1 MMRNGARLLR
11 AGLTL
16 ASVRPAAWAP
26 VQPQAEDLTVR
37 VTQVD
42 RSRFPQ
48 VTVYVSA
55 TDAAGAAVPFSADE
69 VRIEENGVAVE
80 LSAVEGI
87 SAVGPL
93 STLLVVDVS
102 GSMAVAG
109 KLDSAKA

>member
-1 MMRNGARLLR
+1 MMLNGARLLG
-11 AGLTL
+11 AALTL
-16 ASVRPAAWAP
+16 ASILTTAWTP

-87 SAVGPL
+87 SAVASL

-102 GSMAVAG
+102 GSMEVAG
-109 KLDSAKA
+109 